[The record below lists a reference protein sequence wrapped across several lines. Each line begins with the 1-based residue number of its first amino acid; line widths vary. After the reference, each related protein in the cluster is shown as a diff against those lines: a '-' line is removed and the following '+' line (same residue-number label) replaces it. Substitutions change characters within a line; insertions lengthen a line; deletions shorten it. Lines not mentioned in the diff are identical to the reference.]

1 MALETL
7 LIKVKTAFSH
17 SFNPVQ
23 PLNPKKHLLKKKPK
37 NVGVLAFEIA
47 SVISKLLHL
56 WQSLSDANIIRLRN
70 DAVSLEGVLKLI
82 SNDESFLLSLAR
94 AEFAESLRLVSD
106 SISRLSVKCHDP
118 TLRSFHRVFTEFAN
132 SGFDPLTWTLTCHK
146 DIEARRKKLELYVSL
161 TQTLHREMEELSVL
175 ESGLKKSLLCHNN
188 NSNEKIEACSSSIGK
203 DHHKIC
209 DLQHKILCQKHEVK
223 ELKEK
228 SLWNKGFDGVVLLL
242 VRFCFTVLARL
253 KIVFFGIGPY
263 LSRSLSA
270 SAAVYPSATT
280 FISGPLK
287 SSKLEL
293 EKREDFGSGF
303 FESNCKVL
311 KQGKNTLGDSALAL
325 HYSNLI
331 IVMEKMIKSPQLV
344 GMEARSDLYAML
356 PSSIRSSLRSRL
368 KGSVGFCASDPALA
382 GEWRDA
388 LGRILGWL
396 SPLAHNMIKWQNER
410 SFEHQNLVTKTN
422 VLLLQTLFFANKDKT
437 EAAITELLVGLNY
450 IWRFEREMTAKA
462 LFQCVNFNGFLNLNK
477 SS

>member
-23 PLNPKKHLLKKKPK
+23 PSNPKKLLLKKKPK

-70 DAVSLEGVLKLI
+70 DAVSLEGVFKLI

-106 SISRLSVKCHDP
+106 SISRLSVKCLDP
-118 TLRSFHRVFTEFAN
+118 TLRSFHQVFTEFAN

-175 ESGLKKSLLCHNN
+175 ESGLKKLLHCHKN

-228 SLWNKGFDGVVLLL
+228 SLWNKGP
-242 VRFCFTVLARL
+242 C
-253 KIVFFGIGPY
+253 

-303 FESNCKVL
+303 FESNRKVL

-344 GMEARSDLYAML
+344 GMEARSDLYGML

-396 SPLAHNMIKWQNER
+396 SPLAHNMIKWHNER
-410 SFEHQNLVTKTN
+410 SFEHHNLVTKTN

>member
-7 LIKVKTAFSH
+7 LFKVKTAFSH
-17 SFNPVQ
+17 SSNPTK
-23 PLNPKKHLLKKKPK
+23 LLLKKKPK
-37 NVGVLAFEIA
+37 NVGVLAFEFA
-47 SVISKLLHL
+47 AVISKLLHL

-82 SNDESFLLSLAR
+82 SNDESFLLTLAR
-94 AEFAESLRLVSD
+94 AEFAESLRLVAD
-106 SISRLSVKCHDP
+106 SISRLSIRCHDP
-118 TLRSFHRVFTEFAN
+118 TLRSFLRVFTEFAN
-132 SGFDPLTWTLTCHK
+132 SGFDPVTWTLTCPK
-146 DIEARRKKLELYVSL
+146 EIEAKRKKLELYVSL
-161 TQTLHREMEELSVL
+161 TQTLHKEMEELSLL
-175 ESGLKKSLLCHNN
+175 ESGLKKSLNHNN
-188 NSNEKIEACSSSIGK
+188 NTNEKIEASSSSSIQQ
-203 DHHKIC
+203 KIC
-209 DLQHKILCQKHEVK
+209 DLQHKILWQKQEVK

-242 VRFCFTVLARL
+242 VRFCFTVLARV
-253 KIVFFGIGPY
+253 KVVFFGIGPC

-280 FISGPLK
+280 TFVSGPLK
-287 SSKLEL
+287 SSKLGS
-293 EKREDFGSGF
+293 KKEDYLMRGDF
-303 FESNCKVL
+303 FESSCKVL
-311 KQGKNTLGDSALAL
+311 KAGENSLGACALAL
-325 HYSNLI
+325 HYANLI
-331 IVMEKMIKSPQLV
+331 IVIEKMIKSPQLV
-344 GMEARSDLYAML
+344 GMEARSDLYGML

-368 KGSVGFCASDPALA
+368 KGSVGFSGGRFSACDGVLA

-410 SFEHQNLVTKTN
+410 SFEHQNLVVTKTN

-462 LFQCVNFNGFLNLNK
+462 LFQCVNFKGGLLNLHK